1 MLSYPFSANWIL
13 VWHTFLI
20 KKLLK
25 YCLLYHLS
33 LSLSRWDIWMTM
45 PPSSNWKSST
55 TQTYCMCLEVG
66 KRMMLFFTSKIKM
79 RLNTPAR
86 ILLSGNLRRTCVF
99 KDDRYELLKKISQC
113 MVTAFCSALPPH
125 VGFYLTALSWGT
137 VYAIG
142 GCLWK
147 KLLKPCFDN
156 LLVVVLTWLSNLLTA
171 LFFSVWLV
179 LV

>member
-1 MLSYPFSANWIL
+1 MTSGLEIEPIGKCSRCWAIPFLQIEYLCGIHLFKKNYWNI
-13 VWHTFLI
+13 VYLI
-20 KKLLK
+20 I
-25 YCLLYHLS
+25 S

-113 MVTAFCSALPPH
+113 MVTAFCSALPLH
-125 VGFYLTALSWGT
+125 VWVSPYSPFLGHSLCYW
-137 VYAIG
+137 
-142 GCLWK
+142 W
-147 KLLKPCFDN
+147 LLMEK
-156 LLVVVLTWLSNLLTA
+156 VIET
-171 LFFSVWLV
+171 LFW
-179 LV
+179 